1 MYNSLK
7 RFRSEVLSAVSVRWA
22 RNGLVPLL
30 LLRLGPTSFET
41 RASAFDLQQ
50 LPPQY
55 LLMLRRN
62 RKFLSARTISA
73 LVASA
78 KLPPLLRTML
88 NSLSLFGLGHDI
100 SWWPLL
106 LGLSHGNLGSKP
118 SKGREGE
125 GGHQRWLTSFKTAA
139 VSLEQT
145 GAGGLARRYVLSPF
159 SAKTFSAETFSAK
172 TTFWIYIPPLH
183 PFADQKPM
191 PQKGSNHTW

>member
-1 MYNSLK
+1 MNPILPLFCDACISWNSLRWCDLFSCICINVSFSIVHRICWSHTIKPCLQDMYNSLK
-7 RFRSEVLSAVSVRWA
+7 RFCSEVLSAVSVRWA

-78 KLPPLLRTML
+78 ELPPLIIVLRTVL
-88 NSLSLFGLGHDI
+88 N
-100 SWWPLL
+100 W
-106 LGLSHGNLGSKP
+106 LGSWYFLVASFAWFESWESWKQA
-118 SKGREGE
+118 KQRKGGREREATNG
-125 GGHQRWLTSFKTAA
+125 
-139 VSLEQT
+139 
-145 GAGGLARRYVLSPF
+145 
-159 SAKTFSAETFSAK
+159 
-172 TTFWIYIPPLH
+172 
-183 PFADQKPM
+183 D
-191 PQKGSNHTW
+191 

>member
-7 RFRSEVLSAVSVRWA
+7 RFCSEVLSAVSVRWA

-78 KLPPLLRTML
+78 ELPPLIIVLRTVL
-88 NSLSLFGLGHDI
+88 NCISLFGLGHDI

-159 SAKTFSAETFSAK
+159 SAKT
-172 TTFWIYIPPLH
+172 TFWIYIPPLH
-183 PFADQKPM
+183 PFADQNLLKDFCC
-191 PQKGSNHTW
+191 NHCD